1 MNTDSNDTEML
12 LGYLQGDLS
21 ADAVREL
28 EQRLVED
35 NALRRQLL
43 EHSTEEAALTDWAKS
58 EGVSASLD
66 DSTFQEDEMPP
77 SRFPILRPVFS
88 RPAIGLLAAAAVVVL
103 GLSAALWLK
112 PPETAP
118 SPGVALLV
126 ASTDA
131 NWNAIDPEPGASLA
145 AGKYQ
150 LTSGSVD
157 LLFSDGAKVSLG
169 GPAAFELKSTRHLH
183 LESGQLVANIS
194 DEALGFVVT
203 SPRSEVIDLGTEF
216 GLSVDETGRTDVH
229 VLDGLVEVLPS
240 EQDKSEGSVTIAE
253 GQARRF
259 QSTPGTA
266 SNAIPVASR
275 ETLLGVSQPKA
286 LGLKMLRGSVRISK
300 ELSASDLTKKASGG
314 NWIDLI
320 AEQRAVT
327 LTEPLAVS
335 IDSTGSYRD
344 FETLERT
351 IQPGTKVDSYFL
363 HFRPGSLEQVRG
375 VIRFDQPIVAILCT
389 GKHLHESDGLFGVP
403 SVSYPKGGNPFRGL
417 EPNGHP
423 TKRNAQETDPDWE
436 PDEIVLSQD
445 RHTISIGAFANTERG
460 FDQVRILT
468 KARESNQANGF

>member
-1 MNTDSNDTEML
+1 MNTDSNDTEMFL
-12 LGYLQGDLS
+12 RYLNGDLD
-21 ADAVREL
+21 ANAVREI

-43 EHSTEEAALTDWAKS
+43 ELSTEEAALTDWAKS
-58 EGVSASLD
+58 EGVSASID
-66 DSTFQEDEMPP
+66 DDTFQGDEIPP
-77 SRFPILRPVFS
+77 SHFPILRPVFS
-88 RPAIGLLAAAAVVVL
+88 RPAIGLLAAAAMVVL
-103 GLSAALWLK
+103 GLSAALWLT
-112 PPETAP
+112 PRGTAL

-131 NWNAIDPEPGASLA
+131 NWSDADPEPGASLA

-157 LLFSDGAKVSLG
+157 LLFSDGAKVSVG

-194 DEALGFVVT
+194 DEALGFTVT

-229 VLDGLVEVLPS
+229 VLDGLVEVLPA
-240 EQDKSEGSVTIAE
+240 QPGDAAGGVTIAE

-259 QSTPGTA
+259 DGTPGTA
-266 SNAIPVASR
+266 SNEIPVASR
-275 ETLLGVSQPKA
+275 ETLLGVSHVDG
-286 LGLKMLRGSVRISK
+286 LGLRMLRGSVRITK
-300 ELSASDLTKKASGG
+300 ELTASDFTKKAIGG

-320 AEQRAVT
+320 AEKRAVT
-327 LTEPLAVS
+327 ITEPLAVS

-344 FETLERT
+344 FETLDRT
-351 IQPGTKVDSYFL
+351 IQPGARLDSYLL

-375 VIRFDQPIVAILCT
+375 VIRFDQPIMAILCT
-389 GKHLHESDGLFGVP
+389 GEHLNKSDALFGVA
-403 SVSYPKGGNPFRGL
+403 SVVYPKGGNPFRGL

-423 TKRNAQETDPDWE
+423 TKLNSQDTDPDWQ

-468 KARESNQANGF
+468 RAR